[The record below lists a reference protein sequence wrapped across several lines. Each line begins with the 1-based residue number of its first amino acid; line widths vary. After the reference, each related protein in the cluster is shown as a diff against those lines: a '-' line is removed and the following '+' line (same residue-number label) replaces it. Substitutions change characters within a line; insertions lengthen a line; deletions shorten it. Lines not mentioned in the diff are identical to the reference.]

1 MSARGL
7 CPRLGGCGR
16 APRGLLYEP
25 AARPLPLPRDRRQRR
40 WRMEPGGR
48 LAVLRSAPPF
58 LPDRLVSRR
67 VGGALPAGGPR
78 RTEAL
83 HAAVA
88 RARRRIGAD
97 GRRTHAGS
105 ANAKELPAAGH
116 RYDLLQ
122 EALLRLQI

>member
-88 RARRRIGAD
+88 RARAAELARMVGE
-97 GRRTHAGS
+97 RT
-105 ANAKELPAAGH
+105 
-116 RYDLLQ
+116 RDLQTQKSFLQ
-122 EALLRLQI
+122 QVIDM